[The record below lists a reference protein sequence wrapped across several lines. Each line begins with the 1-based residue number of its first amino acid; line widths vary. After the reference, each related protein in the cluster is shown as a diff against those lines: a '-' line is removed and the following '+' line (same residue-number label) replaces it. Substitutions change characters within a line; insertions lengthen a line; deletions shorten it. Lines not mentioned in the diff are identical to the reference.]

1 MSGVGD
7 RCSGRRCGVVYG
19 TAAPALMSSC
29 GWPRCARTDVA
40 ALLSCR
46 ATGTELPATLIF
58 DYPTIESLAALVA
71 SMHPE
76 SSVDESLGVV
86 SSKTMDAPA
95 PLVVNPR
102 APTLTRP
109 GFFVVPPL
117 RRLQSLPDAELA
129 AMSGVVIGLDGVGEI
144 AFLKPV
150 NLLDADLD
158 AIVALERGRISLYAP
173 APGSRPAEKPPHG
186 SGLNQPAMLT
196 FRRMTVR
203 RPNDRREVEA
213 FRGRLMEASL
223 RLGGTFVHYDPEDGV
238 WMVKVD
244 RF

>member
-1 MSGVGD
+1 MLMLIWI
-7 RCSGRRCGVVYG
+7 
-19 TAAPALMSSC
+19 AATL
-29 GWPRCARTDVA
+29 
-40 ALLSCR
+40 LLSR

-58 DYPTIESLAALVA
+58 DYPTIESLAALVT
-71 SMHPE
+71 SMLPE
-76 SSVDESLGVV
+76 PAAV
-86 SSKTMDAPA
+86 SERLAVAGPEPVEVSA
-95 PLVVNPR
+95 PLPLNPR
-102 APTLTRP
+102 APKLTRP
-109 GFFVVPPL
+109 GFFAIPPL
-117 RRLQSLPDAELA
+117 RRLQSLSDTELA
-129 AMSGVVIGLDGVGEI
+129 AVSGVVIGRDAVGEI

-158 AIVALERGRISLYAP
+158 AIVAVERGRISLY
-173 APGSRPAEKPPHG
+173 GTRRPEKPPHG

-238 WMVKVD
+238 WMVKVE